1 MVYQPCKR
9 STSAIR
15 SGSVNMEQWEMTM
28 EEHAKILQD
37 ECNKQPV
44 CKDCPVFNGWHCI
57 IGQPCTWDFPY
68 IKGE

>member
-1 MVYQPCKR
+1 
-9 STSAIR
+9 
-15 SGSVNMEQWEMTM
+15 MEQREMTM

-44 CKDCPVFNGWHCI
+44 YKDCPVFNGWHCM